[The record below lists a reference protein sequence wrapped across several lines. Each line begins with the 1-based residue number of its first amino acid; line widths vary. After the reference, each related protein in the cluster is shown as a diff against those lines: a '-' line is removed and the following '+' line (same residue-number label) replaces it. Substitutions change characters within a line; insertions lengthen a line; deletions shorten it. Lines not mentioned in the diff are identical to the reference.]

1 MKKHK
6 SFLIKGKVQGVG
18 YRFSC
23 LEKAHKN
30 KILGFVTNRKDGSVY
45 VEAEGLE
52 KDLANFKEWLL
63 KGPAWA
69 RVKEVEEESGLMKH
83 FESFEIM
90 R

>member
-30 KILGFVTNRKDGSVY
+30 KIRGYVTNRKNGNVY

-52 KDLANFKEWLL
+52 QDLVNFKAWLL
-63 KGPAWA
+63 NGPAWA
-69 RVKEVEEESGLMKH
+69 RVSEVEEESGLMKN

>member
-6 SFLIKGKVQGVG
+6 SFHIKGKVQGVG

-23 LEKAHKN
+23 LEKANKN

-52 KDLANFKEWLL
+52 QDLNNFKEWLEN
-63 KGPAWA
+63 GPAWA
-69 RVKEVEEESGLMKH
+69 RVQQVDETSGQVRDFK
-83 FESFEIM
+83 SFEIM

>member
-6 SFLIKGKVQGVG
+6 SFLVKGKVQGVG

-30 KILGFVTNRKDGSVY
+30 KIRGYVTNRKDGSVY

-52 KDLANFKEWLL
+52 QDLINFKEWLF

-69 RVKEVEEESGLMKH
+69 RVKEVEEESGLMKN